1 MLFTSFFFA
10 DDMLDAC
17 LEVLED
23 VCDFFWKYFIVF
35 QVCKGNPIDLFLVML
50 VVKLLAVRLHQVIE
64 ANLMTV

>member
-23 VCDFFWKYFIVF
+23 VCNFLWKNFVVF
-35 QVCKGNPIDLFLVML
+35 QVCQGNPIDLFLVML
-50 VVKLLAVRLHQVIE
+50 VIKLLAAWFH
-64 ANLMTV
+64 

>member
-10 DDMLDAC
+10 DDMLDTC

-23 VCDFFWKYFIVF
+23 VCDFLWKNFIVL
-35 QVCKGNPIDLFLVML
+35 QVCQGNPIDLFLVML